1 MGHKWGKMELSQWCS
16 SNSVSNGSQAGI
28 LQKVAKLT
36 KGLVPIDPS
45 RSDIKREKIAELR
58 AGRASGVKGGEKW
71 GPSVTSR
78 ILPRFLHFPSVTFA
92 PFVTL
97 GKVVSTRV
105 HRGCH
110 AWTLIKKWARK
121 TRKAA
126 TVVMGVT
133 TPRFR
138 SEIVPRP
145 DLPGNFENEIVPK
158 G

>member
-1 MGHKWGKMELSQWCS
+1 MSERISEL
-16 SNSVSNGSQAGI
+16 QAGI

-71 GPSVTSR
+71 GPSVTSH

-97 GKVVSTRV
+97 GKVGFDSF
-105 HRGCH
+105 
-110 AWTLIKKWARK
+110 
-121 TRKAA
+121 
-126 TVVMGVT
+126 
-133 TPRFR
+133 TPGLSRL
-138 SEIVPRP
+138 
-145 DLPGNFENEIVPK
+145 DA
-158 G
+158 